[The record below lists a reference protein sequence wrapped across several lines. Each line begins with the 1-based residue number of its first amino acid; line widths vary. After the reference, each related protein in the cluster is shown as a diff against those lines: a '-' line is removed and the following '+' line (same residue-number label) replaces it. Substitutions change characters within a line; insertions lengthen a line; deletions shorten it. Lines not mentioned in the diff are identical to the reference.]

1 MGRLNISGPRPI
13 QNYWS
18 YVKKMALMETS
29 DTTLIRMRS
38 KIALHSMENKID
50 ELPLLPQVLVRILQL
65 DPKSD
70 EYFDEFELTAKED
83 PAFAVRIIALANS
96 AASSPVEPIAVIRD
110 ALARMGATTV
120 GSFVASLAV
129 QRVFMPTEPNQ
140 ILLWKH
146 SISTAVG
153 AQCVA
158 KLIPELQVEPAHAYL
173 VGLLH
178 DVGRFVMFEH
188 APKQL
193 LEVDEHN
200 WQIPDDLDGVN
211 VEVFNFTHSELGYLA
226 CVHWG
231 VPEQIADVIRHHH
244 TPISGRVIPHSPD
257 ATTFCVQIADRLSVT
272 VIDSA
277 DSDEISD
284 DEQKSRIA
292 GHCLTRKEERRL
304 LPVDRLL
311 AIVDSIKAES
321 RQLMEDLGLQ
331 M

>member
-1 MGRLNISGPRPI
+1 MGRLNISGRLPI

-29 DTTLIRMRS
+29 DTTLIRMRG
-38 KIALHSMENKID
+38 KIALHSLENKID

-70 EYFDEFELTAKED
+70 DYFDEFEMTAKED

-96 AASSPVEPIAVIRD
+96 AASSPVEPISIIRD

-129 QRVFMPTEPNQ
+129 QRVFMPTKPNQ

-153 AQCVA
+153 AQRVA
-158 KLIPELQVEPAHAYL
+158 QLVPELRVHPAHAYV

-188 APKQL
+188 SPKEL

-200 WQIPDDLDGVN
+200 WQVPIDGVD

-231 VPEQIADVIRHHH
+231 VPEQISDIIRHHH
-244 TPISGRVIPHSPD
+244 TPILGKITPSSLD
-257 ATTFCVQIADRLSVT
+257 ATRFCVQIADRLSVT
-272 VIDSA
+272 VVDSA
-277 DSDEISD
+277 DNDELSDTER
-284 DEQKSRIA
+284 KSRI
-292 GHCLTRKEERRL
+292 GTHCLKSREDRRL
-304 LPVDRLL
+304 LPADRLL
-311 AIVDSIKAES
+311 AVVDTIAKES
-321 RQLMEDLGLQ
+321 NKLMQDLGLQ
-331 M
+331 K

>member
-1 MGRLNISGPRPI
+1 MST
-13 QNYWS
+13 
-18 YVKKMALMETS
+18 VTS

-38 KIALHSMENKID
+38 KIALHGMEKKID

-70 EYFDEFELTAKED
+70 EYFEEFEYTAKED

-96 AASSPVEPIAVIRD
+96 AASSPVAPISVIRD

-129 QRVFMPTEPNQ
+129 QRVFMPTEPSQ
-140 ILLWKH
+140 IMLWKH
-146 SISTAVG
+146 AISTAVG
-153 AQCVA
+153 AQRVA
-158 KLIPELQVEPAHAYL
+158 ELVPQLQVEPAHAYL

-200 WQIPDDLDGVN
+200 WQTPDDLETVD

-231 VPEQIADVIRHHH
+231 VPDQIAEIIRHHH
-244 TPISGRVIPHSPD
+244 TPIEGEILPQTPD
-257 ATTFCVQIADRLSVT
+257 ATTFCVQVADRLAVT
-272 VIDSA
+272 LIDSPDF
-277 DSDEISD
+277 DSLTD
-284 DEQKSRIA
+284 DERDERIA
-292 GHCLTRKEERRL
+292 MFCVKSTEERAL
-304 LPVDRLL
+304 LPVDRLSGQVTT
-311 AIVDSIKAES
+311 IRNES
-321 RQLMEDLGLQ
+321 ERIMEGLGLHR
-331 M
+331 

>member
-1 MGRLNISGPRPI
+1 
-13 QNYWS
+13 
-18 YVKKMALMETS
+18 MATS

-38 KIALHSMENKID
+38 KIALHSMEKKID

-65 DPKSD
+65 DPKSE
-70 EYFDEFELTAKED
+70 EYFEEFESSAKED
-83 PAFAVRIIALANS
+83 PGFAVRIIALANS
-96 AASSPVEPIAVIRD
+96 AASSPIAPISVIRD

-153 AQCVA
+153 AQRIAELV
-158 KLIPELQVEPAHAYL
+158 PELQVEPGHAYL

-200 WQIPDDLDGVN
+200 WQTPDDLESVD

-226 CVHWG
+226 CEHWG
-231 VPEQIADVIRHHH
+231 VPDKIANVIRHHH
-244 TPISGRVIPHSPD
+244 TPVSGPIVPGSED
-257 ATTFCVQIADRLSVT
+257 ATTFCVQVADRLSVT
-272 VIDSA
+272 LVDSV
-277 DSDEISD
+277 DYTELSD
-284 DEQKSRIA
+284 DDRQERVET
-292 GHCLTRKEERRL
+292 HCLRNDEERRL
-304 LPVDRLL
+304 LAVDRL
-311 AIVDSIKAES
+311 VAEIELIRNES
-321 RQLMEDLGLQ
+321 NHLMEGLGLHR
-331 M
+331 